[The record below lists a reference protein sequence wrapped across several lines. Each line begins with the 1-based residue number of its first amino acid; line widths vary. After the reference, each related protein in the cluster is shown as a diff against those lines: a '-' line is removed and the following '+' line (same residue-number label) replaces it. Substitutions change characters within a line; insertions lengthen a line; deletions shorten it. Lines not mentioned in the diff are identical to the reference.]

1 MEIGIIISI
10 ISLVVAAIVGFTN
23 IKRNQHADNRQAAA
37 EMTTVIVKLETL
49 NNNVTEMKTELRSLG
64 TNYQEIR
71 EKLIILEQS
80 TKSAHRRID
89 TLEGKETSS
98 NTH

>member
-80 TKSAHRRID
+80 TKSAHHRID
-89 TLEGKETSS
+89 TLEGKDTSS

>member
-71 EKLIILEQS
+71 EKLIVLEQS
-80 TKSAHRRID
+80 TKSAHHRID
-89 TLEGKETSS
+89 TLEGKDTSS